1 MSDAPGSFDELP
13 VDEPYPGVTRRIFSS
28 DKATFMNYRFEPGA
42 RFPRHKHPS
51 EQVTLVQSGTIEM
64 TLGNGVQSLT
74 AGQYSIAPPDVE
86 HGIDAG
92 DGGASIVAVV
102 VPRRDGSSAYTVVEE
117 A

>member
-1 MSDAPGSFDELP
+1 MSDARGSFEELP

-28 DKATFMNYRFEPGA
+28 DKATFMNYRFEPRA
-42 RFPRHKHPS
+42 RFPRHTHPQ

-64 TLGNGVQSLT
+64 SLGDRVQSLT
-74 AGQYSIAPPDVE
+74 AGEYSIAPPDVE
-86 HGIDAG
+86 HGIQAG

-102 VPRRDGSSAYTVVEE
+102 VPRREESTGYTVVEE